1 MTHRSQVGGRWQR
14 GRPPGRKET
23 LRTCSPVRME
33 WDIMRHYF
41 LCYFNLWLMHKS
53 HFHIFL
59 YMKVIFR
66 EFVRR
71 NLSSVFP
78 QNHKTENVKN
88 LVCAYR
94 FMVFSYIP
102 FIPSNPS
109 EAESTFSCFIWVYY
123 ACTLLKSLWYKN
135 HNNFIQMV
143 TFWWSF

>member
-23 LRTCSPVRME
+23 LRTSSPVRME
-33 WDIMRHYF
+33 WDIMRYYF

-66 EFVRR
+66 EVVRR
-71 NLSSVFP
+71 NLSSVLP

-94 FMVFSYIP
+94 FRVFPCIP
-102 FIPSNPS
+102 FISHNPS
-109 EAESTFSCFIWVYY
+109 KSGSTSSCFIWVCYVY
-123 ACTLLKSLWYKN
+123 NLLNILCYKKSAILSKW
-135 HNNFIQMV
+135 
-143 TFWWSF
+143 